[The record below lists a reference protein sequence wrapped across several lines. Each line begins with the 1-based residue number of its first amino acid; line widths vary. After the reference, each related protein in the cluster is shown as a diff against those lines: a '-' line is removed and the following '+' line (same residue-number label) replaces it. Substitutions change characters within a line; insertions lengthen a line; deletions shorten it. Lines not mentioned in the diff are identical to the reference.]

1 MSFAEPDT
9 TPSRTRTLPAL
20 LSEGV
25 PVLGALAVALLALWL
40 LLAAG
45 GHDPAR
51 ALAALW
57 RGSFGSS
64 YALLSATLVRATP
77 LILAGLAV
85 ALAFRA
91 GILNIGAEG
100 QLLAGAAAAA
110 AVGVTVA
117 ASLGIA
123 TLPVMIA
130 AGAAAGAIVASVA
143 ALLRRRFGVL
153 EVIST
158 LMLNF
163 VALHLVSF
171 LVRGPLQ
178 EPTRIYPQTVTLP
191 DAARLPLL
199 LEGSR
204 VHLGLL
210 IALVLAV
217 LLWWMLRATAAG
229 FRLRAVGASPSAA
242 ATAGVDVGRVAT
254 RAFLASGAIAGVAGA
269 VEVSGVTYAL
279 YENISP
285 GYGYTAIAVALLA
298 RLHPLA
304 VVPVG
309 LLFGGLEAGASAM
322 QRDAGVPAQL
332 VSVVEALLIL
342 LVIAA
347 DRLRG
352 RSVFGDRGGPA
363 EASPVA
369 PDERLRP
376 EAA

>member
-1 MSFAEPDT
+1 MLLD
-9 TPSRTRTLPAL
+9 PSTRPASVALPAFAR
-20 LSEGV
+20 EAV
-25 PVLGALAVALLALWL
+25 PVLAALAIAALALWALLAV
-40 LLAAG
+40 G

-51 ALAALW
+51 ALGALW
-57 RGSFGSS
+57 RGSFGTG
-64 YALLSATLVRATP
+64 YALLSTTLVRATP

-110 AVGVTVA
+110 AIGVTA
-117 ASLGIA
+117 AGTLGAA
-123 TLPVMIA
+123 TLPVMIVS
-130 AGAAAGAIVASVA
+130 GAAAGALVASIA

-178 EPTRIYPQTVTLP
+178 EPTRIYPQTITLP
-191 DAARLPLL
+191 AAARLPLL

-204 VHLGLL
+204 VHLGLA
-210 IALVLAV
+210 IAVVLAV
-217 LLWWMLRATAAG
+217 ALWWALRATAAG
-229 FRLRAVGASPSAA
+229 FRLRAVGANPDAA
-242 ATAGVDVGRVAT
+242 ATAGVNVARVAT
-254 RAFLASGAIAGVAGA
+254 RAFLASGALAGLAGA
-269 VEVSGVTYAL
+269 AELSGVTYAL

-352 RSVFGDRGGPA
+352 RGVLGGGGPV
-363 EASPVA
+363 EAPMSTRDDGAVG
-369 PDERLRP
+369 
-376 EAA
+376 AAA